1 MPNPTNTKISEIL
14 SGVVRRSVIA
24 IVAAANRTQLALD
37 EYVAGQRTT
46 LDEAAIRALVFGG
59 SSVASSLSE
68 SFKNRMLRI
77 ITGSLNQSWQAGME
91 TAQVERT
98 GTEARYRWTLGA
110 TTSGT
115 HCPDCSARAGQVE
128 TMAQWEVIGLPS
140 SGFSVCNTNCKCRLE
155 PVR

>member
-1 MPNPTNTKISEIL
+1 MPEPTNTKISEIL
-14 SGVVRRSVIA
+14 TGVVRRTVIA
-24 IVAAANRTQLALD
+24 ICSQANRTQLALD

-68 SFKNRMLRI
+68 SFKSRMLRI
-77 ITGSLNQSWQAGME
+77 ITGSLNQAWQSGLETRQTEERGM
-91 TAQVERT
+91 
-98 GTEARYRWTLGA
+98 EARYRWTLGA

-115 HCPDCSARAGQVE
+115 HCPDCSARSGQVE

-155 PVR
+155 PVK